1 MSLIIKLYIHPMHNI
16 YLLPITDMNCYK
28 LISWINKLSTQNGRR
43 EGLGD
48 KGNSK
53 TIVVVTKE

>member
-1 MSLIIKLYIHPMHNI
+1 MHNI

-53 TIVVVTKE
+53 TIVVVTKGIKN